1 MLDGGPT
8 ELTNVVRAALG
19 QIEGFQR
26 VGLRAD
32 TEVMVEPDIIGDL
45 TLMVAELLENAVS
58 FSPAG
63 SPVEVVVR
71 TDGDDALIVVADHG
85 LGMSADRIAEENARL
100 IRRERL
106 DLVPTK
112 VLGLFVVG
120 TLARRWDIDV
130 TLARTPGGGVTA
142 EITIPATLLLRMSSL
157 ASGGSANTGYTELGS
172 GAGSTA
178 ATGAAVA
185 PSASS
190 NQDQRPAPSWATSD
204 SGPRPSI
211 TLSRPE
217 PITPEHMRTDD
228 EPTPLPRRVSRYETA
243 PRAAAPAPPVTT
255 HHAQADE
262 SATAPDDAGGSRPL
276 RRRVRGATLR
286 TGADDAAQQAA
297 RQAPG
302 PPTRT
307 PSARPSKS
315 SRQPWSKRIATAT
328 PSRACA
334 PRTRTTRT
342 TRTTSRKERSSEYV
356 DR

>member
-85 LGMSADRIAEENARL
+85 LGMSAERIAEENARL

-142 EITIPATLLLRMSSL
+142 EITIPATLLLRMSAL
-157 ASGGSANTGYTELGS
+157 AS
-172 GAGSTA
+172 
-178 ATGAAVA
+178 TGAAGGGYPSRGPGRDQLPTPAPVEPAPVA
-185 PSASS
+185 
-190 NQDQRPAPSWATSD
+190 NHDHRPAPSWATSD
-204 SGPRPSI
+204 SGPRPAI
-211 TLSRPE
+211 TLSTPE
-217 PITPEHMRTDD
+217 PVAQEHMRAD
-228 EPTPLPRRVSRYETA
+228 EPAPLPRRVSRYDTVQGRRRDGTGS
-243 PRAAAPAPPVTT
+243 PHSPV
-255 HHAQADE
+255 DE
-262 SATAPDDAGGSRPL
+262 SADGPDSAPGGSRPL
-276 RRRVRGATLR
+276 RRRVRGPPFVR
-286 TGADDAAQQAA
+286 
-297 RQAPG
+297 APTTPPSKPPGRPRG

-307 PSARPSKS
+307 PSARPSRS
-315 SRQPWSKRIATAT
+315 SRPPWSKRIATAT

-334 PRTRTTRT
+334 RRTGTTRT
-342 TRTTSRKERSSEYV
+342 TGTTSRKERSSEYV